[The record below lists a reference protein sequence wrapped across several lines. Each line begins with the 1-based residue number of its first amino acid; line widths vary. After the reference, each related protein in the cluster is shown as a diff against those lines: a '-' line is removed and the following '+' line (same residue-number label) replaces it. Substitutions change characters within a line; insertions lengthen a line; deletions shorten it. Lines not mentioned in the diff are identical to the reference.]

1 MKVKTKERIK
11 LIIAIVI
18 FIVLFGIVGTW
29 DMECRK
35 IQLGEEIKKWKSHYM
50 I

>member
-11 LIIAIVI
+11 LILAIVI

-29 DMECRK
+29 DMECRQT
-35 IQLGEEIKKWKSHYM
+35 QLGVSERR
-50 I
+50 